1 MKMVTYHLSP
11 FAPFV
16 IGCIP
21 DAINIPNDIIGTA
34 QVSEL
39 HDKEPLILIYCH
51 SGKRSMQAA
60 VKLAALGYTNIVE
73 FGGINDWPRKTVS
86 DGEQAWFR

>member
-21 DAINIPNDIIGTA
+21 DAINILNDIIGTA
-34 QVSEL
+34 
-39 HDKEPLILIYCH
+39 
-51 SGKRSMQAA
+51 
-60 VKLAALGYTNIVE
+60 
-73 FGGINDWPRKTVS
+73 
-86 DGEQAWFR
+86 

>member
-16 IGCIP
+16 IGCIL

-34 QVSEL
+34 
-39 HDKEPLILIYCH
+39 
-51 SGKRSMQAA
+51 
-60 VKLAALGYTNIVE
+60 
-73 FGGINDWPRKTVS
+73 
-86 DGEQAWFR
+86 